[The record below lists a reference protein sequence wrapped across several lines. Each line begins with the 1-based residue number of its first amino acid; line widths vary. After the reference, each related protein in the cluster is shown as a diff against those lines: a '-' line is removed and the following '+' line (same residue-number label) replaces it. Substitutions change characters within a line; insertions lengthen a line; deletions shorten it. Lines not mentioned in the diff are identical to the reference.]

1 VSLRDRLAA
10 KQRRRVVV
18 SVEIAPM
25 GDDQATRVTAAQA
38 ELLAALTSGGDN
50 VEALREVADAAQ
62 AENRAEVGFT
72 ACGDDIFEKVAARY
86 PAPDGTDGGFDWHTA
101 LPVVA
106 ALCADDEDLQD
117 DEWWAEQFASGT
129 WGHGEK
135 LGLWQ
140 ELLALNTVR
149 PAAHVPK
156 D

>member
-1 VSLRDRLAA
+1 MNLRDRLAS

-18 SVEIAPM
+18 SVELTPM
-25 GDDQATRVTAAQA
+25 GEDQAARVTAAQT
-38 ELLAALTSGGDN
+38 ELLAALTKGEDSQALRDA
-50 VEALREVADAAQ
+50 VEAAQ
-62 AENRAEVGFT
+62 GENRVDVGFT
-72 ACGDDIFEKVAARY
+72 ACADDVFEKVAAAY
-86 PAPDGTDGGFDWHTA
+86 PAQDGKDGGFDWHAA

-117 DEWWAEQFASGT
+117 DEWWAEQFESGT

-140 ELLALNTVR
+140 ELLMLNTAR

-156 D
+156 G